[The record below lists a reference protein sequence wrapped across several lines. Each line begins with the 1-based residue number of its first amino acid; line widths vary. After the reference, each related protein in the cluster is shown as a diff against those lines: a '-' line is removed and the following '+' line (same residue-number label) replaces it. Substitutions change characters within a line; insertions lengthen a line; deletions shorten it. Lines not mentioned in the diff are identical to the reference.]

1 MTHVGVAC
9 QARAMESIDRRWV
22 AGRWPVPAGSDDKY
36 SRGVLGIV
44 AGSEA
49 YPGAAALVASAA
61 VRAGIGLVRYVG
73 PRRAQDLV
81 LSMRPEVVVH
91 DSGEATQRL
100 PRVSAWVIGPGVAD
114 HPGQDAVIGAVLAS
128 GVPLVVDAGALEAC
142 ARARA
147 AGDRQAPPDR
157 VLMTPHARELVAT
170 LGAMRHDITAQ
181 DVARDREAHARLLAE
196 TARATVLLKG
206 SPTLVAPPGGAVV
219 TLPDAP
225 AWLATAGSGDVLA
238 GIAGALLASGLSAL
252 EAGVA
257 ASWIHA
263 RAAEAASGGG
273 PIAALDIADALPAV
287 VAELLLEGS

>member
-1 MTHVGVAC
+1 
-9 QARAMESIDRRWV
+9 MEPIDRSWV
-22 AGRWPVPAGSDDKY
+22 ADRWPVPTAADDKF

-61 VRAGIGLVRYVG
+61 VRTGIGLVRYVG

-81 LSMRPEVVVH
+81 LSLRPEVVVH
-91 DSGEATQRL
+91 DSGEATERL

-128 GVPLVVDAGALEAC
+128 GTPIVVDAGALEPC

-147 AGDRQAPPDR
+147 AGARQAAPDR
-157 VLMTPHARELVAT
+157 VLMTPHMRELVAT
-170 LGAMRHDITAQ
+170 LGSIRHDVTER
-181 DVARDREAHARLLAE
+181 DVERDRPAHARLLAE

-206 SPTLVAPPGGAVV
+206 SATVVAPPGGAVV
-219 TLPDAP
+219 TLPDATP
-225 AWLATAGSGDVLA
+225 WLATAGAGDVLA

-252 EAGVA
+252 DAGVA

-273 PIAALDIADALPAV
+273 PIAALDIAEAVPAV
-287 VAELLLEGS
+287 VAELLLENA

>member
-1 MTHVGVAC
+1 
-9 QARAMESIDRRWV
+9 MESIDRRDV
-22 AGRWPVPAGSDDKY
+22 AGLWPVPTKNDDKY

-49 YPGAAALVASAA
+49 YPGAAVLVASAA
-61 VRAGIGLVRYVG
+61 VRAGVGMVRYVG

-81 LSMRPEVVVH
+81 LAARPEVVVH
-91 DSGEATQRL
+91 DSGEATERL

-147 AGDRQAPPDR
+147 AGARQATPDH

-170 LGAMRHDITAQ
+170 LVALRHDVTEA
-181 DVARDREAHARLLAE
+181 DVARDRAAHARLLAE

-206 SPTLVAPPGGAVV
+206 ATTLVSPPGGAVV
-219 TLPDAP
+219 AMPDAP

-238 GIAGALLASGLSAL
+238 GIAGALLAAGLTAVD
-252 EAGVA
+252 AAVA

-287 VAELLLEGS
+287 IAELLLDRS